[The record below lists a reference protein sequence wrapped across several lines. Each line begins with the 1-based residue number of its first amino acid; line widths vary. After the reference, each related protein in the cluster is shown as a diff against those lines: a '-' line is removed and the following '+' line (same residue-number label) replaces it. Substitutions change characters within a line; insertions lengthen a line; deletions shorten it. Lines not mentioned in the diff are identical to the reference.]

1 MTIDYTKKTI
11 EYAEPFFAWDVLS
24 WLFLAILLAIAIVL
38 IDLLFFSK
46 TSPESDIKITEERS
60 TFRKICYFLIFLKF
74 SKSEKYSHR
83 PKVVQWSI
91 ELFPVLL
98 LVFVF
103 RGFIFEPFR
112 VPSNSMMP
120 TLLTGDFILVNKFDY
135 GFRLPILNSKIINFS
150 KPERGDVIVFRYPNY
165 EHKDGYS
172 GINFIKRVVALP
184 GDTISYEKDEL
195 TVNGETVEYRK
206 IGSYKGVDS
215 GKGMNGYLH
224 VRELIDQANHDI
236 LLHPLVFSE
245 KRAKTTVPDGHYFVM
260 GDNRFK
266 SSDSRFWGYA
276 PEDYIIGKAIGI
288 WMHWDWNHNTM
299 QLSRIGGFD

>member
-1 MTIDYTKKTI
+1 MTI
-11 EYAEPFFAWDVLS
+11 EYAESFFAWDVLS
-24 WLFLAILLAIAIVL
+24 WLFLAMLLAIVIVL

-46 TSPESDIKITEERS
+46 NSPESDIKVTEKRS

-98 LVFVF
+98 LVLVF

-135 GFRLPILNSKIINFS
+135 GLRLPILNSKIIDFS

-165 EHKDGYS
+165 EHSAGYS
-172 GINFIKRVVALP
+172 GVDFIKRVVALP
-184 GDTISYEKDEL
+184 GDTISYEKDQL
-195 TVNGETVEYRK
+195 TVNGEIVDYRK
-206 IGSYKGVDS
+206 IGAYQGVDS
-215 GKGMNGYLH
+215 GKAMSGYRH
-224 VRELIDQANHDI
+224 VRELIDHADHDI
-236 LLHPLVFSE
+236 LLHPLGHSRE
-245 KRAKTTVPDGHYFVM
+245 LSKTTVPEGHYFVM
-260 GDNRFK
+260 GDNRSH
-266 SSDSRFWGYA
+266 SSDSRFWGYV
-276 PEDYIIGKAIGI
+276 PEDYILGRAIGI

-299 QLSRIGGFD
+299 QFSRIGGFD

>member
-1 MTIDYTKKTI
+1 MTI
-11 EYAEPFFAWDVLS
+11 EYAESFFAWDVLS

-46 TSPESDIKITEERS
+46 LQTEGDIKATEERS
-60 TFRKICYFLIFLKF
+60 IFRKICYFLVFLKF

-98 LVFVF
+98 LVLVF

-135 GFRLPILNSKIINFS
+135 GLRLPILNSKIIDFS
-150 KPERGDVIVFRYPNY
+150 KPKRGDIIVFRYPNY
-165 EHKDGYS
+165 EHSAGYS
-172 GINFIKRVVALP
+172 GVDFIKRVVALP
-184 GDTISYEKDEL
+184 GDAISYEKDQL
-195 TVNGETVEYRK
+195 TVNGETVDYRK
-206 IGSYKGVDS
+206 IGTYQGVDS
-215 GKGMNGYLH
+215 GKAMSGYRH
-224 VRELIDQANHDI
+224 IREQIDQAKHDI
-236 LLHPLVFSE
+236 LLHPLGHSRE
-245 KRAKTTVPDGHYFVM
+245 LSKTTVPEGHYFVM
-260 GDNRFK
+260 GDNRSH
-266 SSDSRFWGYA
+266 SSDSRFWGYV
-276 PEDYIIGKAIGI
+276 PEDYILGRAIGI

-299 QLSRIGGFD
+299 QFSRIGGFD

>member
-1 MTIDYTKKTI
+1 MTI
-11 EYAEPFFAWDVLS
+11 EYAESFFAWDVLS
-24 WLFLAILLAIAIVL
+24 WLFLAILLAIVIVL

-46 TSPESDIKITEERS
+46 TSPESDIKVTEKRS

-98 LVFVF
+98 LVLVF

-135 GFRLPILNSKIINFS
+135 GLRLPIVNSKIINFS
-150 KPERGDVIVFRYPNY
+150 KPDRGDVIVFRYPNY
-165 EHKDGYS
+165 EHSASYS
-172 GINFIKRVVALP
+172 GVDFIKRVVALP
-184 GDTISYEKDEL
+184 GDTISYEKDQL
-195 TVNGETVEYRK
+195 TVNGETVDYRK
-206 IGSYKGVDS
+206 IGAYQGVDS
-215 GKGMNGYLH
+215 GKAMSGYRQ
-224 VRELIDQANHDI
+224 VRELINQANHDI
-236 LLHPLVFSE
+236 LLHPLGHSRE
-245 KRAKTTVPDGHYFVM
+245 LSKTTVPEGHYFVM
-260 GDNRFK
+260 GDNRSH
-266 SSDSRFWGYA
+266 SSDSRFWGYV
-276 PEDYIIGKAIGI
+276 PEDYILGRAIGI

>member
-1 MTIDYTKKTI
+1 MTI
-11 EYAEPFFAWDVLS
+11 EYAESFFAWDVLS
-24 WLFLAILLAIAIVL
+24 WLFLAMLLAIVIVL

-46 TSPESDIKITEERS
+46 TSPESEIKVTEERL
-60 TFRKICYFLIFLKF
+60 TFSKICYFLIFLKF

-98 LVFVF
+98 LVLVF

-135 GFRLPILNSKIINFS
+135 GLRLPILNSKIIDFS
-150 KPERGDVIVFRYPNY
+150 KPKRGDVIVFRYPNY
-165 EHKDGYS
+165 EHSAGYS
-172 GINFIKRVVALP
+172 GVDFIKRVVALP
-184 GDTISYEKDEL
+184 GDTISYEKDQL
-195 TVNGETVEYRK
+195 TVNGETVDYRK
-206 IGSYKGVDS
+206 IGAYQGVDS
-215 GKGMNGYLH
+215 GKAMSGYRH
-224 VRELIDQANHDI
+224 VRELIDHADHDI
-236 LLHPLVFSE
+236 LLHPLGHSRE
-245 KRAKTTVPDGHYFVM
+245 LSKTTVPEGHYFVM
-260 GDNRFK
+260 GDNRSH
-266 SSDSRFWGYA
+266 SSDSRFWGYV
-276 PEDYIIGKAIGI
+276 PEDYILGRAIGI

>member
-1 MTIDYTKKTI
+1 MTI
-11 EYAEPFFAWDVLS
+11 EYAESFFAWDVLS
-24 WLFLAILLAIAIVL
+24 WLFLAILLAIVIVL

-46 TSPESDIKITEERS
+46 TSPESDIKVTEERS
-60 TFRKICYFLIFLKF
+60 IFSKICYFLIFLKF
-74 SKSEKYSHR
+74 SKSEKYKHR

-98 LVFVF
+98 LVLVF

-135 GFRLPILNSKIINFS
+135 GLRLPILNSKIIDFS

-165 EHKDGYS
+165 EHSASYS
-172 GINFIKRVVALP
+172 GVDFIKRIVALP
-184 GDTISYEKDEL
+184 GDTISYEKDQL
-195 TVNGETVEYRK
+195 TVNGESVEYRK
-206 IGSYKGVDS
+206 IGSYQGVDS
-215 GKGMNGYLH
+215 GKAMSGYH
-224 VRELIDQANHDI
+224 HIREKINEADHDI
-236 LLHPLVFSE
+236 LLHPLGNSR
-245 KRAKTTVPDGHYFVM
+245 KLSKTTVPEGHYFVM
-260 GDNRFK
+260 GDNRAH
-266 SSDSRFWGYA
+266 SSDSRFWGYV
-276 PEDYIIGKAIGI
+276 PENYILGKAIGI

>member
-1 MTIDYTKKTI
+1 MTI
-11 EYAEPFFAWDVLS
+11 ENAESFFAMDVLS
-24 WLFLAILLAIAIVL
+24 WLFLAMLLAIAIVL
-38 IDLLFFSK
+38 VDLLFFSK
-46 TSPESDIKITEERS
+46 TSPESDVKASENRS

-74 SKSEKYSHR
+74 SKSEKYKHR

-135 GFRLPILNSKIINFS
+135 GLRLPILNSKIVDFS

-165 EHKDGYS
+165 EHSAGYS
-172 GINFIKRVVALP
+172 GVDFIKRVVALP
-184 GDTISYEKDEL
+184 GDTISYEKDHL
-195 TVNGETVEYRK
+195 AVNGETIEYRK

-215 GKGMNGYLH
+215 GKTMSGYRH
-224 VRELIDQANHDI
+224 VKELINKANHDI
-236 LLHPLVFSE
+236 LLHPLGHSRE
-245 KRAKTTVPDGHYFVM
+245 ISKTTVPEGHYFVM
-260 GDNRFK
+260 GDNRSH
-266 SSDSRFWGYA
+266 SSDSRFWGYV
-276 PEDYIIGKAIGI
+276 PEDFILGKAIGI

>member
-1 MTIDYTKKTI
+1 MTI
-11 EYAEPFFAWDVLS
+11 ENAESFFALDVLS

-46 TSPESDIKITEERS
+46 TSPESDVKVTEDRS
-60 TFRKICYFLIFLKF
+60 TFSKICYFLIFLKF
-74 SKSEKYSHR
+74 SKSEKYKHR

-98 LVFVF
+98 LVLVF

-135 GFRLPILNSKIINFS
+135 GLRLPILNSKIIDFS

-165 EHKDGYS
+165 EHSAGYS
-172 GINFIKRVVALP
+172 GVDFIKRVVALP
-184 GDTISYEKDEL
+184 GDTISYEKDQL
-195 TVNGETVEYRK
+195 IVNGESVEYRK
-206 IGSYKGVDS
+206 IGSYQGVDS
-215 GKGMNGYLH
+215 GKAMSGYRH
-224 VRELIDQANHDI
+224 IREKINEADHDI
-236 LLHPLVFSE
+236 LLHPLGNSR
-245 KRAKTTVPDGHYFVM
+245 KLSKTTVPEGHYFVM
-260 GDNRFK
+260 GDNRAH
-266 SSDSRFWGYA
+266 SSDSRFWGYV
-276 PEDYIIGKAIGI
+276 PESYILGKAIGI

-299 QLSRIGGFD
+299 QLSRIGSFD

>member
-1 MTIDYTKKTI
+1 MTI
-11 EYAEPFFAWDVLS
+11 EYAESFFAFDVLS
-24 WLFLAILLAIAIVL
+24 WLFLAMLLAIAIVL

-46 TSPESDIKITEERS
+46 TSPESDVKLTEDRS

-74 SKSEKYSHR
+74 SKSEKYKHR

-135 GFRLPILNSKIINFS
+135 GLRLPILNSKIVDFS

-165 EHKDGYS
+165 EHSAGYS
-172 GINFIKRVVALP
+172 GVDFIKRVVALP
-184 GDTISYEKDEL
+184 GDTISYEKDHL
-195 TVNGETVEYRK
+195 AVNGETIEYRK

-215 GKGMNGYLH
+215 GKTMSGYRH
-224 VRELIDQANHDI
+224 VKELINKANHDI
-236 LLHPLVFSE
+236 LLHPLGHSRE
-245 KRAKTTVPDGHYFVM
+245 ISKTTVPEGHYFVM
-260 GDNRFK
+260 GDNRSH
-266 SSDSRFWGYA
+266 SSDSRFWGYV
-276 PEDYIIGKAIGI
+276 PEDFILGKAIGI

>member
-1 MTIDYTKKTI
+1 MTI
-11 EYAEPFFAWDVLS
+11 ENAESFFAWDVLS
-24 WLFLAILLAIAIVL
+24 WLFLAMLLAIVIVL

-46 TSPESDIKITEERS
+46 PQPESDIKVTEKRS
-60 TFRKICYFLIFLKF
+60 TFRKVCYFLIFLKF

-98 LVFVF
+98 LVLVF

-135 GFRLPILNSKIINFS
+135 GLRLPLLNSKIIDFS

-165 EHKDGYS
+165 EHTAGYS
-172 GINFIKRVVALP
+172 GVDFIKRVVALP
-184 GDTISYEKDEL
+184 GDTISYEKDQL
-195 TVNGETVEYRK
+195 TVNGETVDYRK
-206 IGSYKGVDS
+206 IGAYQGVDS
-215 GKGMNGYLH
+215 GKAMSGYRH
-224 VRELIDQANHDI
+224 VRELIDHADHDI
-236 LLHPLVFSE
+236 LLHPLGHSRE
-245 KRAKTTVPDGHYFVM
+245 LSKTTVPEGHYFVM
-260 GDNRFK
+260 GDNRSH
-266 SSDSRFWGYA
+266 SSDSRFWGYV
-276 PEDYIIGKAIGI
+276 PEDYILGRAIGI

-299 QLSRIGGFD
+299 QFSRIGGFD